1 MGTNY
6 FIIIDVYV
14 EEKLKTFNT
23 SFMSLYS
30 YSTQRSIEKA
40 RLETEYKHLQSISK
54 DYAARLQEIK
64 PMERG
69 GEEYDNNSSILDNDS
84 HVDIDLAGSHYTEEI
99 C

>member
-1 MGTNY
+1 
-6 FIIIDVYV
+6 
-14 EEKLKTFNT
+14 
-23 SFMSLYS
+23 MSLYS
-30 YSTQRSIEKA
+30 YATQRSNEKA